1 MDMVQSMD
9 ADAKTVL
16 VESEEYSL
24 VQVHLTAMDVI
35 LHEGDYVVVYLG
47 GAIALSYPAQA
58 GRLVVDVYAKAKGM
72 VTKSGA
78 GHFTLD
84 TETGSILVNTGDKTV
99 LSDALEEGDEVTVL
113 YNGQIA
119 FSMPPQ
125 IFR

>member
-1 MDMVQSMD
+1 MDT
-9 ADAKTVL
+9 DAKTVL

-78 GHFTLD
+78 GHFILD
-84 TETGSILVNTGDKTV
+84 TETRSILVNTGDKTV

-125 IFR
+125 IFG